1 MNVILISG
9 AFMAVFMAVLIFT
22 KRQKSVSDWFLL
34 FLFIL
39 NALVIALAYAE
50 VLNRS
55 SGYPFP
61 FLIHLSTPFILLHG
75 PLLWF
80 YIRSVT
86 TDQFRFRFVY
96 VLHGLPFLFVFT
108 MLTLSMFSL
117 PAAERIASDATE
129 SFRQD
134 WIFPV
139 VIAIIFF
146 NHVLYY
152 AWGLILRSNYRKR
165 LHSFFSQTAGR
176 EMLWLK
182 RLIITG
188 IVFHTSISV
197 LYALDYVFQ
206 LMAYDMLQLAGFS
219 FASAFVIMLGFFGI
233 RQGNIFTGQTIELSV
248 QQAHTQPQ
256 TDVQPDGKD
265 KEFISKLLELMH
277 TSKPWLDA
285 ELTIAQLA
293 QKTGVGS
300 DYLSAVINTHLHK
313 NFFEFVNHYRVEEFK
328 KLCRKPESMKL
339 TIIALAYDSGFNSK
353 ATFNRVFKN
362 MTGKTPGEYF
372 REQERV
378 IDN

>member
-1 MNVILISG
+1 M
-9 AFMAVFMAVLIFT
+9 M
-22 KRQKSVSDWFLL
+22 
-34 FLFIL
+34 
-39 NALVIALAYAE
+39 
-50 VLNRS
+50 
-55 SGYPFP
+55 
-61 FLIHLSTPFILLHG
+61 
-75 PLLWF
+75 
-80 YIRSVT
+80 
-86 TDQFRFRFVY
+86 
-96 VLHGLPFLFVFT
+96 
-108 MLTLSMFSL
+108 
-117 PAAERIASDATE
+117 
-129 SFRQD
+129 
-134 WIFPV
+134 
-139 VIAIIFF
+139 
-146 NHVLYY
+146 
-152 AWGLILRSNYRKR
+152 
-165 LHSFFSQTAGR
+165 
-176 EMLWLK
+176 WLK

-219 FASAFVIMLGFFGI
+219 FASAFVIVLGFFGI
-233 RQGNIFTGQTIELSV
+233 RQGNIFAGQTIELSV

-277 TSKPWLDA
+277 TSKPWLDP